1 MKHSNEIIINLPRK
15 SVLELFNSVE
25 NLYKWQEN
33 LQSFEHISGIPGEVG
48 AKSRLKYKDGR
59 REYSL
64 IETITV
70 KNLPEEFSGTYETKN
85 VWNEVKNHFMEIDN
99 NSTKWTSECEFRFS
113 GIMKFLSIFF
123 SNAFKQESMKFLVN
137 FKKFAENTN

>member
-1 MKHSNEIIINLPRK
+1 MKYSNEIVINLPRK
-15 SVLELFNSVE
+15 SVLELFESVE

-33 LQSFEHISGIPGEVG
+33 LLSFEHVSGISGEVG
-48 AKSRLKYKDGR
+48 AKSRLRYKDGN

-85 VWNEVKNHFMEIDN
+85 VWNEVKNYFMEIGD

-113 GIMKFLSIFF
+113 GIMKFLSILF
-123 SNAFKQESMKFLVN
+123 SNAFKNESMKFLVN